1 MLKDERESTHI
12 FMKFIFSVFIRGA
25 ATLISLAFM
34 IILTRSISQPEVGEY
49 LAGMTLMMGIVTIL
63 KFGFDTY
70 IIKLSS
76 PNPHNAVQICYTL
89 ICLSLLFF
97 VIGSSIYILVY
108 VTGFY
113 RLSLTNTY
121 FCISSIFLVVLY
133 IISGYFKAT
142 SSNYVANF
150 IEVGLVPLVLSLLFI
165 FYKERLDVLSA
176 SKLYL
181 EGISMITLF
190 LCLLVL
196 IKDGLPHSW
205 RIDLSRNH
213 FRECLRIMLVNTLE
227 FICVWT
233 PSIIILVFIITSEST
248 LITTR
253 EFAIYQIS
261 MRISLLIPF
270 SMVVMN
276 SIIAP
281 HISRLISSGDL
292 QELSNRLQVCS
303 TLLMV
308 TILFPCIFIFFFPDV
323 VVGIFGDEYLG
334 YTSALVILVLGQIV
348 NVCAGSVGYVLMMSG
363 NSSVYLKNTLGGWL
377 FCLVLSLLLIP
388 KFGLTGGAIA
398 YVGALVIRKIPSA
411 IFIFR
416 RFRVRTTPSIYG
428 LKMILNKR
436 GLGHALE

>member
-1 MLKDERESTHI
+1 
-12 FMKFIFSVFIRGA
+12 MKFFFSIFIRGI
-25 ATLISLAFM
+25 ATLISIAFM
-34 IILTRSISQPEVGEY
+34 IILARSISQPEVGQY
-49 LAGMTLMMGIVTIL
+49 LAGMTFMMGIATIL

-76 PNPHNAVQICYTL
+76 PSPHNAAQVCYTL

-97 VIGSSIYILVY
+97 VIASSIYMLVY
-108 VTGFY
+108 LTGFY

-121 FCISSIFLVVLY
+121 FFISSIFLVVLY

-150 IEVGLVPLVLSLLFI
+150 IEVGLVPLVLSLIFI
-165 FYKERLDVLSA
+165 FYNQGLDALSA

-181 EGISMITLF
+181 EAISMITLF

-196 IKDGLPHSW
+196 IKGGLPHSW

-213 FRECLRIMLVNTLE
+213 FRECFRIMLVNTLE
-227 FICVWT
+227 FICLW
-233 PSIIILVFIITSEST
+233 SSAIIILVFISVSEST

-253 EFAIYQIS
+253 EFAIFQVS

-276 SIIAP
+276 SIMAP
-281 HISRLISSGDL
+281 HISRLISTGDL

-308 TILFPCIFIFFFPDV
+308 TILFPCILIIFFPDV

-334 YTSALVILVLGQIV
+334 YTSALVILVLGQII
-348 NVCAGSVGYVLMMSG
+348 NVYAGSVGYVLMMSG
-363 NSSVYLKNTLGGWL
+363 NSSVYLKNTLAGCL
-377 FCLVLSLLLIP
+377 FCIVLSLLLIP

-398 YVGALVIRKIPSA
+398 YVGGLWIRKIPSA

-428 LKMILNKR
+428 LKTILNKR